1 MNSLLMVGCG
11 LLVICLLIFLVVYFA
26 SEASENRKKAE
37 NAERNLDVIKSFQQ
51 GMSRPLARGND
62 LLDRLRSRLPKS

>member
-1 MNSLLMVGCG
+1 MNSLLMFGCG

-26 SEASENRKKAE
+26 SEASENIEKAR
-37 NAERNLDVIKSFQQ
+37 NAERNFNVIRSFQQ

-62 LLDRLRSRLPKS
+62 LLDRLRSRVHKP